1 MPDLITNDMIC
12 TVCPLG
18 CRLTLEKDG
27 EGYVVKGN
35 QCKRGETFAIEEFTH
50 PARMLTTTVR
60 LTRSRHARLPVHS
73 SSPLPRDMLFRA
85 MAEIN
90 ACSVAAPVRT
100 GQVVIGNILGTG
112 VDICSSRDVDQ

>member
-35 QCKRGETFAIEEFTH
+35 QCKRGEAFAIEEFTR
-50 PARMLTTTVR
+50 PTRMLTTTVR

-73 SSPLPRDMLFRA
+73 ASPLPRDMLFRA
-85 MAEIN
+85 MEAIN
-90 ACSVAAPVRT
+90 ACGVAAPVRT